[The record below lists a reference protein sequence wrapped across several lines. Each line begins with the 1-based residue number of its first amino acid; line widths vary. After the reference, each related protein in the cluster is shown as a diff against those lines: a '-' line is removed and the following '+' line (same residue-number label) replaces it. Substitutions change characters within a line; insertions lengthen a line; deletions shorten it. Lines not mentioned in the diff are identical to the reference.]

1 VLYRTSASP
10 GFVMPRL
17 LSLFTALLLLAA
29 PALAAPVPLLVCAA
43 DAQLPPFTYSQH
55 NRTIGMAVDLLAR
68 LLKEAGLPAA
78 QVEMLPWRR
87 CLALVQSGRYA
98 LALNAATAQVDPA
111 PFLVT
116 EPYVQ
121 LNSVYL
127 YSSRYFSS
135 GLSIKQLDDLHRY
148 RVCGLMG
155 HTFES
160 YGLDNAKVDVGAANY
175 PQLIAKLHAGH
186 CDLFLDKRE
195 VIAALH
201 LVDTR
206 LKDMLTDGSLQIRP
220 VPEEAPVGLH
230 FLVSRRIK
238 QAVPLRNALDAG
250 IQRLI
255 RNKAMQGLQ
264 APYQGAVKH

>member
-1 VLYRTSASP
+1 
-10 GFVMPRL
+10 MPRL

-29 PALAAPVPLLVCAA
+29 PAMAAPAPLLACAA
-43 DAQLPPFTYSQH
+43 DAQLPPFSYSQH

-68 LLKEAGLPAA
+68 LLQEAGLPAA

-135 GLSIKQLDDLHRY
+135 GLSIRQLDDLHRY

-206 LKDMLTDGSLQIRP
+206 LKDTLTDGSLQIRP

-255 RNKAMQGLQ
+255 RNKAMQGLL